1 MNEIELQSALEA
13 ILMVVEEPVS
23 SGILAQITEEP
34 LAQVEELLQR
44 MAAGY
49 AVERRGFE
57 LKEIGGGWRFYSSP
71 EQAQYVER
79 FVIDGQPA
87 KLTTAALETLAVVA
101 YRQPVSRARV
111 SAIRGVNVEAVM
123 KTLQTRNL
131 VEEQGIEYETGAVL
145 YGTTSYFLE
154 RLGINSLGALPELA
168 PFLPDIEG
176 LEEVISTLTE

>member
-1 MNEIELQSALEA
+1 VTEIELQSALEA

-23 SGILAQITEEP
+23 AGILAQITEEP
-34 LAQVEELLQR
+34 LTRVEQQLHS
-44 MAAGY
+44 MAESYVADQ
-49 AVERRGFE
+49 RGFE
-57 LKEIGGGWRFYSSP
+57 LKEIGGGWRFYSAA

-101 YRQPVSRARV
+101 YRQPISRARV

-154 RLGINSLGALPELA
+154 RLGINSLDVLPELA